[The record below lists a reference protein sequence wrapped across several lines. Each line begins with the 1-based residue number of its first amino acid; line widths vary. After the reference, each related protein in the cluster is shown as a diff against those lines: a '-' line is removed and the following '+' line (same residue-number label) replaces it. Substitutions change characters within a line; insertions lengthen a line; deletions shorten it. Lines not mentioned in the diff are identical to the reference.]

1 MLHSN
6 FAAVVE
12 QPVSYSCFPVFCHPL
27 GVLVPADL
35 GLHTFFFVFMQTP
48 VERDSP
54 RVECA
59 ELPCP
64 WCCVSLSI
72 DAGLGLL
79 PLLCHLCGSTCC
91 CSTWSSPLWLF
102 REKDTPLYFQRPLV
116 LCGFAQKLKFY
127 SKAWNLCSRVQGS
140 SWPQSS
146 LAHISRATG
155 AVWST
160 AVSHS
165 WISWLQ

>member
-1 MLHSN
+1 MAVLKTPQRTFPLLFPKSAN
-6 FAAVVE
+6 FKLMYYIAGCCTLILLQLWSSQSPTAVFLC
-12 QPVSYSCFPVFCHPL
+12 SAIL
-27 GVLVPADL
+27 LVYLFQQTWGFIP
-35 GLHTFFFVFMQTP
+35 FFFVFMQTP

-54 RVECA
+54 RVECT

-127 SKAWNLCSRVQGS
+127 SKA
-140 SWPQSS
+140 
-146 LAHISRATG
+146 
-155 AVWST
+155 
-160 AVSHS
+160 
-165 WISWLQ
+165 